1 MCRCFG
7 ESVGH
12 LLLHCEFAHEFW
24 SVVFQ
29 MFGIQW
35 VMPEKVVSLLFGC
48 EMVGETFFECSNLV
62 PACLMW
68 LVWTDGTATSLR
80 MLRDLLII
88 KSPC

>member
-1 MCRCFG
+1 MSRCFG
-7 ESVGH
+7 ESVDH

-29 MFGIQW
+29 MFGIRW

-68 LVWTDGTATSLR
+68 LVWTDGTAASLR